1 MCCKYE
7 LRFSSL
13 IKNSNYY
20 QNIIKK
26 NYFKIKG
33 YDGYIIQHPSNRIH
47 SDIVI
52 IIQPS

>member
-1 MCCKYE
+1 MYE

-20 QNIIKK
+20 QNIIEK

-33 YDGYIIQHPSNRIH
+33 YDGYITQHPSNRVRG
-47 SDIVI
+47 DIVI